1 MKKNHLF
8 AFGAFLVL
16 AVSLLTATV
25 GFAAAPDLKIG
36 ANKVGSTWYVQAA
49 CIADV
54 VKKANPDMKIDAA
67 PIAGGIGNLK
77 LLGKGQMN
85 IALTMD
91 NNNLWAYNG
100 QVMFDQPIKN
110 LRALVGGMDQFYV
123 GIAVR
128 RGSGIKSLEDVAK
141 NKQKIRLMTVQ
152 RGTTGEASAAHV
164 LEACGLSYDNIKAW
178 GGSVEHTDFEAITNA
193 IKDGRCDVFI
203 QALSKGHPTFTEL
216 AVLGKIDLIGVS
228 KASLK
233 AMSKYGYSESL
244 LPKNSFKGQA
254 QDLTLPGYRTTLTV
268 TDKMDDQTAYKITKA
283 VVESKDA
290 LIKGHKAF
298 EPFNPA
304 KAWEPKNLGGIPLHP
319 GAMKYYKEKGLMK

>member
-16 AVSLLTATV
+16 AVSLLSPAV
-25 GFAAAPDLKIG
+25 GFAADPDLKIG

-100 QVMFDQPIKN
+100 QVMFDKPIKN
-110 LRALVGGMDQFYV
+110 IRALVGGMDQFYV

-128 RGSGIKSLEDVAK
+128 RSSGIKSLEDVAK
-141 NKQKIRLMTVQ
+141 NK
-152 RGTTGEASAAHV
+152 
-164 LEACGLSYDNIKAW
+164 
-178 GGSVEHTDFEAITNA
+178 
-193 IKDGRCDVFI
+193 
-203 QALSKGHPTFTEL
+203 
-216 AVLGKIDLIGVS
+216 
-228 KASLK
+228 
-233 AMSKYGYSESL
+233 
-244 LPKNSFKGQA
+244 
-254 QDLTLPGYRTTLTV
+254 
-268 TDKMDDQTAYKITKA
+268 
-283 VVESKDA
+283 
-290 LIKGHKAF
+290 
-298 EPFNPA
+298 
-304 KAWEPKNLGGIPLHP
+304 
-319 GAMKYYKEKGLMK
+319 